1 MPGVLSPS
9 TLNLYIAKAFVLFQR
24 LTPVVDASPIHLG
37 KLSGFEYT
45 ADVQIAEFYDESQGI
60 RIMIDA
66 AIQQVGGKFKATLNE
81 ATAFNFGLYLLGSPN
96 YTTVS
101 APTVPTYGN
110 QQPTTGTMT
119 VVGTNGKGPRVQRVL
134 TNVLLAP
141 EGNLDAITRDYG
153 SIPIAGRHIADPGFG
168 FGATTWLP
176 DVNLAAPTNWTKP
189 FIQGSTNPGDDITG
203 PYAKVGE
210 VLYASA
216 GQWTAGVI
224 DVSATVQWFTNT
236 TATTTG
242 GTVISGQTNWYYTPK
257 SADIGKY
264 LYIVVTFTNSVG
276 STPQACAVPTLAVVS

>member
-24 LTPVVDASPIHLG
+24 LTPVVDAAPVHLG

-81 ATAFNFGLYLLGSPN
+81 ATAFNFGLYMLGSPD
-96 YTTVS
+96 YTTP
-101 APTVPTYGN
+101 ATPKVPNYGN

-119 VVGTNGKGPRVQRVL
+119 VVGTNGKGPRVQRVF

-153 SIPIAGRHIADPGFG
+153 SIPLAGRHIADGGFG
-168 FGATTWLP
+168 FGATTWLA
-176 DVNLAAPTNWTKP
+176 DVNAAAPTNWTLP
-189 FIQGSTNPGDDITG
+189 FLQGSSSPGDDPTAPVATHGKPI
-203 PYAKVGE
+203 
-210 VLYASA
+210 YASA

-224 DVSATVQWFTNT
+224 DVSATIAWYTNT
-236 TATTTG
+236 SATTSG
-242 GTVISGQTNWYYTPK
+242 GTLISGWTNWYYVPK

-264 LYIVVTFTNSVG
+264 LYITVTFTNSVG
-276 STPQACAVPTLAVVS
+276 STSATCAVTSAAVT